1 MRSRKRR
8 GGSEGAPPI
17 RGPARLSRSTSTF
30 STRTATAR
38 SPSDR
43 HVKKSKAD
51 AEPKEEGRKRGSAP
65 NSGSR
70 TTLQKHVDFFDSDR
84 DGKITFRSAREEV
97 EGRCGAERG
106 GAEARERPQFG
117 VPHDSPEARR
127 LFRLGPRRQDHL
139 PIGT

>member
-84 DGKITFRSAREEV
+84 DGKITFLETYQ
-97 EGRCGAERG
+97 GL
-106 GAEARERPQFG
+106 
-117 VPHDSPEARR
+117 RR
-127 LFRLGPRRQDHL
+127 LGLRAARSGGFGK
-139 PIGT
+139 IGRAHV